1 MTILDWLQQTPNA
14 HLVGECFEVQDSL
27 MDAAKTLGTR
37 SHLLPMSDST
47 LLNFGLG
54 IALNGECA
62 VIEWPSDD
70 ISSIGAWIQQIPSDG
85 VGALVIRVHIGSGVD
100 WSVLSTHPAIEVWSV
115 ASDSQRV
122 EVLQRA
128 LTQRRTIILLE
139 SAAAIA
145 WHNLEGRSLHGESFT
160 QHGDANSHCVL
171 VSANLDAPTVQ
182 NAIDTLTEQGL
193 SICWFEQHNITQ
205 LDRSTLQSAY
215 DVGRIIC
222 VGLPSSWMGSLIQK
236 TFWRLENEP
245 IFCTANEAAIV
256 QAVYTTLE
264 S

>member
-14 HLVGECFEVQDSL
+14 HLIGECFEVQDSL
-27 MDAAKTLGTR
+27 VGAAEKLGSR
-37 SHLLPMSDST
+37 AHLLPMSDST
-47 LLNFGLG
+47 LLNFALG

-62 VIEWPSDD
+62 IVEWPSRDL
-70 ISSIGAWIQQIPSDG
+70 SSIGAWIQQLPASG
-85 VGALVIRVHIGSGVD
+85 VGPLVLRVHVGSHVD
-100 WSVLSTHPAIEVWSV
+100 WSVFSMHPAIEVWAV

-139 SAAAIA
+139 SAASLA
-145 WHNLEGRSLHGESFT
+145 WHNLEGRSLNGEPFT

-171 VSANLDAPTVQ
+171 ISSNLDAPTVQ

-193 SICWFEQHNITQ
+193 SVSWFEQHNVTH
-205 LDRSTLQSAY
+205 LDGSTLQSVY
-215 DVGRIIC
+215 DVGRVVC
-222 VGLPSSWMGSLIQK
+222 VGLPSSWMNSLIQK

-245 IFCTANEAAIV
+245 LFCTADESAIV
-256 QAVYTTLE
+256 QAVNTTLE